1 MTLKPVKIKCP
12 TGNENTQ
19 CYRWG
24 KRRYIVSK
32 LIEAAK
38 DLEPF
43 EIPLMGLNITALTDI
58 HSMSDFVGHMKRV
71 LEVDL
76 SYPIILDDEGFIMD
90 GRHRV
95 AKALLEGRTT
105 ITAVR
110 FDETPDWDFTVDE

>member
-19 CYRWG
+19 TFKWNNKRW
-24 KRRYIVSK
+24 IISK

-43 EIPLMGLNITALTDI
+43 DMPLMGLNIFSLVEIA
-58 HSMSDFVGHMKRV
+58 SMSDFVGHMKRV
-71 LEVDL
+71 MEVDL
-76 SYPIILDDEGFIMD
+76 SYPIILDEEGFIMD

-110 FDETPDWDFTVDE
+110 FDETPPYDFTVDE

>member
-1 MTLKPVKIKCP
+1 MSLRPVKIKCP
-12 TGNENTQ
+12 TGNENSQTF
-19 CYRWG
+19 RWG
-24 KRRYIVSK
+24 NKRWIISK
-32 LIEAAK
+32 LIESAK
-38 DLEPF
+38 DLDPF
-43 EIPLMGLNITALTDI
+43 EMPLSGLNIYGLI
-58 HSMSDFVGHMKRV
+58 EISSMKDFVGHMKRV

-105 ITAVR
+105 ISAVR

>member
-1 MTLKPVKIKCP
+1 MSLKPVKIKCP

-19 CYRWG
+19 TFRWG
-24 KRRYIVSK
+24 NRRWIVSK
-32 LIEAAK
+32 LIESAK

-43 EIPLMGLNITALTDI
+43 EIPLAGLNIYSLI
-58 HSMSDFVGHMKRV
+58 EINSMNDFVGHMKRV

-95 AKALLEGRTT
+95 AKALLEGRTS
-105 ITAVR
+105 ILAVR
-110 FDETPDWDFTVDE
+110 FDETPPHDFTVEE

>member
-12 TGNENTQ
+12 TGNENSQTF
-19 CYRWG
+19 RWG
-24 KRRYIVSK
+24 NRRWIVSK
-32 LIEAAK
+32 LIESAK

-43 EIPLMGLNITALTDI
+43 EIPLAGLNIYQLMEAP
-58 HSMSDFVGHMKRV
+58 SMNEFVGHMKRV
-71 LEVDL
+71 MEVDL
-76 SYPIILDDEGFIMD
+76 NYPIILDDEGFIMD

-110 FDETPDWDFTVDE
+110 FDETPPYDFTVDE

>member
-1 MTLKPVKIKCP
+1 MSLRPVKIKCP
-12 TGNENTQ
+12 TGNEKTQ
-19 CYRWG
+19 YYKWG
-24 KRRYIVSK
+24 NRRYIVSK
-32 LIEAAK
+32 LIEVAK

-43 EIPLMGLNITALTDI
+43 DIPLIGLNIANLIDI
-58 HSMSDFVGHMKRV
+58 HTMKDFVGHMMRV
-71 LEVDL
+71 MEVDL

-105 ITAVR
+105 IRAVR

>member
-19 CYRWG
+19 TFKWNNKRW
-24 KRRYIVSK
+24 IISK

-43 EIPLMGLNITALTDI
+43 DIPLMGLNIFSLI
-58 HSMSDFVGHMKRV
+58 EISSMSDFVGHMKRV
-71 LEVDL
+71 MEVDL
-76 SYPIILDDEGFIMD
+76 SYPIILDEEGFIMD

-110 FDETPDWDFTVDE
+110 FDETPPYDFTVDE

>member
-1 MTLKPVKIKCP
+1 MPLRPVKIKCP

-43 EIPLMGLNITALTDI
+43 EIPLIGLNITALIDI
-58 HSMSDFVGHMKRV
+58 QSMSDFVGHMKRV

-105 ITAVR
+105 ISAVR